1 MNILLT
7 LPILL
12 VAISCIF
19 ASSQET
25 NNVASKSDPSDDG
38 KNDLLIRQAYTLAK
52 ELLDSSSSNEEEQED
67 DHHENNTENK
77 VNEDNKNRDEE
88 DEIVEELLDWIITN
102 GGYIH
107 PNAHVKFVPP
117 TQSYRGVFVK
127 NVNEEG
133 GTPEGIKKGDIM
145 CKIPW

>member
-77 VNEDNKNRDEE
+77 VNEDKNRDEE

-107 PNAHVKFVPP
+107 PNAHIKFVPP

-133 GTPEGIKKGDIM
+133 GTPEGIKKGDII